1 MYNIVFEKS
10 VTVSA
15 KGIIC
20 SVFLIIMVLVA
31 VTSIL
36 ACFKRKL
43 STIVSIIY
51 IFIYFLFVI
60 VSLGFVYKWFECPV
74 WNKYPRKTFA
84 KHCFDYEWNLVGNS
98 LVKTFYSIQLQQ
110 LCKLFFWKIFS
121 ICFVFCPAI
130 IYIMMDHLWLQS
142 SICMCLDK
150 LK

>member
-60 VSLGFVYKWFECPV
+60 VSLGFVYKWFVCPV
-74 WNKYPRKTFA
+74 WNKYPRKMLINHLIIKFLFLL
-84 KHCFDYEWNLVGNS
+84 HYNNGNIVPISDYPPRGISYKKVPKSVRACASYCG
-98 LVKTFYSIQLQQ
+98 KPAD
-110 LCKLFFWKIFS
+110 
-121 ICFVFCPAI
+121 ICI
-130 IYIMMDHLWLQS
+130 HL
-142 SICMCLDK
+142 K
-150 LK
+150 KV

>member
-43 STIVSIIY
+43 SMIVGIIFIVIY
-51 IFIYFLFVI
+51 IIFVI
-60 VSLGFVYKWFECPV
+60 VALGFAYKWFECPV
-74 WNKYPRKTFA
+74 
-84 KHCFDYEWNLVGNS
+84 
-98 LVKTFYSIQLQQ
+98 
-110 LCKLFFWKIFS
+110 
-121 ICFVFCPAI
+121 
-130 IYIMMDHLWLQS
+130 
-142 SICMCLDK
+142 
-150 LK
+150 

>member
-1 MYNIVFEKS
+1 MTLVLSLKEGLVECATVCVKSEVILYLMYYVMYSNIRLFFRIGAPFLMYNIVFEKS

-74 WNKYPRKTFA
+74 
-84 KHCFDYEWNLVGNS
+84 
-98 LVKTFYSIQLQQ
+98 
-110 LCKLFFWKIFS
+110 
-121 ICFVFCPAI
+121 
-130 IYIMMDHLWLQS
+130 
-142 SICMCLDK
+142 
-150 LK
+150 